1 MNELLFKKGRM
12 MKKLRLKNFQLNENG
27 KKKRICL
34 ISSLSFEIFVN
45 VSTVSKKTLNSS
57 IDLTIH

>member
-27 KKKRICL
+27 KKNG
-34 ISSLSFEIFVN
+34 FV
-45 VSTVSKKTLNSS
+45 
-57 IDLTIH
+57 